1 MQSEDW
7 SHYDDYWRSLY
18 GDDYPHDRESY
29 RDYARSFNLRRRP
42 GGWAGWMT
50 GPNPYNPFDAPGQ
63 YSGIGPKNYKRSDDR
78 ILEDVN
84 EQLTRHHL
92 VDASD
97 IEVSVQD
104 GEVTLRG
111 SVDFRQTKRLVEDIA
126 ENVSG
131 VKDVRNELRVQQ
143 TSPPRRDDRAA

>member
-1 MQSEDW
+1 
-7 SHYDDYWRSLY
+7 
-18 GDDYPHDRESY
+18 
-29 RDYARSFNLRRRP
+29 
-42 GGWAGWMT
+42 MT

-78 ILEDVN
+78 IFEDVN

-92 VDASD
+92 IDASD

-111 SVDFRQTKRLVEDIA
+111 SVDFRQTKRLAEDIA

-131 VKDVRNELRVQQ
+131 VNGFETSCACSKHRRPSRHCALIISELNGRIGLAAAL
-143 TSPPRRDDRAA
+143 DLHGRAFLVLL

>member
-1 MQSEDW
+1 
-7 SHYDDYWRSLY
+7 
-18 GDDYPHDRESY
+18 
-29 RDYARSFNLRRRP
+29 
-42 GGWAGWMT
+42 MT

-84 EQLTRHHL
+84 EQLMRHHL
-92 VDASD
+92 IDASD

-111 SVDFRQTKRLVEDIA
+111 SVDFRQTKRLAEDIV

-143 TSPPRRDDRAA
+143 TSQPRRDDRAA